1 MKLNSSDAGNPGS
14 ELPSV
19 SGSSCLTC
27 VYFRAFND
35 QEKLEARGLVV
46 GDGWCFANP
55 PNIGVRAGKLG
66 GGVIEPVRPPT
77 RKNDVCR
84 HWNPELA
91 GDAVYACAD
100 ALDKAAERLDR
111 IAELMRELVQ
121 TGTKI

>member
-1 MKLNSSDAGNPGS
+1 MEPGGTPGT

-27 VYFRAFND
+27 VYFRAFTEEERRD
-35 QEKLEARGLVV
+35 ARSVV
-46 GDGWCFANP
+46 KGDGWCYADP
-55 PNIGVRAGKLG
+55 PKLG
-66 GGVIEPVRPPT
+66 VLQDRLGTARVEPVRPPT
-77 RKNDVCR
+77 FARDVCR

-100 ALDKAAERLDR
+100 ALDKSAERLDR

-121 TGTKI
+121 TGVKS